1 MPIVTLIEA
10 FSSLG
15 LFLFG
20 MLYLEDSLKKAAG
33 SSFKRWVKISTNTN
47 AKALSTGA
55 AATAILQSSSV
66 VTLMGLSLVGAGLMS
81 LESSIGIIF
90 GSNVG
95 TTATGWIIAI
105 VGFKFNIKIIALA
118 MIGFGGIGSVLSGEG
133 KSRHTF
139 GALAGFGLIF
149 LGLEGLKET
158 FSTLSKTIDIQA
170 LQGYHVLVF
179 VLFGIILTAIIQS
192 SSASIAIA
200 QSALFVN
207 ILSFEH
213 AAAVVIGANVGT
225 TATAL
230 LGAIGGSSDKKR
242 SALAHLLFNV
252 STGIVAII
260 LLVPISWAVT
270 HVGLDQN
277 VEALALY
284 HTVFNIIGVLIWFPF
299 ITPLSDWLKKRFIKP
314 SESTTLYIHNVSFDI
329 PALAHEALRQETLHM
344 GKEMCTFALSAI
356 HIPPQEGLKH
366 HASISKL
373 LESHKEPLSADPLKL
388 YHELQ
393 ILQGNI
399 LDYAAQLSNRIQLP
413 NVRSEFNETLAM
425 ATYLI
430 SASKYIKDLLNDIS
444 MLSESDD
451 LEYSAFYHELR
462 YQILSLC
469 MSYHD
474 WLNGDPEAKEEL
486 EKLYTKLNTS
496 YKNSIGILNDMIT
509 DYKISKNMTAIFM
522 NITHLTRN
530 FSKSLYRSMNIPETA
545 IENS

>member
-1 MPIVTLIEA
+1 MPIVTIIEA
-10 FSSLG
+10 FSALG

-33 SSFKRWVKISTNTN
+33 SSFKSWVKISTNTN
-47 AKALSTGA
+47 AKALTTGV
-55 AATAILQSSSV
+55 AATALLQSSSV

-105 VGFKFNIKIIALA
+105 VGFKFDIKIIALA
-118 MIGFGGIGSVLSGEG
+118 MVGFGGIGSVLSGEG
-133 KSRHTF
+133 KGRHTF
-139 GALAGFGLIF
+139 GAIAGFGLIF

-158 FSTLSKTIDIQA
+158 FSILSKTIDIQA
-170 LQGYHVLVF
+170 LQGYNTLVF
-179 VLFGIILTAIIQS
+179 VLFGILLTAIIQS

-207 ILSFEH
+207 ILSFED

-252 STGIVAII
+252 STAVVAII
-260 LLVPISWAVT
+260 LLFPMTWGVT
-270 HVGLDQN
+270 HIGLDQG

-284 HTVFNIIGVLIWFPF
+284 HTLFNIIGVLIWYPL
-299 ITPLSDWLKKRFIKP
+299 ITPLSAWLKKRFIKP
-314 SESTTLYIHNVSFDI
+314 SVFSTLYIHNVSFDI
-329 PALAHEALRQETLHM
+329 PVLAHEALRQETIHM
-344 GKEMCTFALSAI
+344 GKEVCAFALSAI
-356 HIPPQEGLKH
+356 NIPPSEGLKH

-373 LESHKEPLSADPLKL
+373 LESYKEPLHSDPLSL
-388 YHELQ
+388 YRELQ
-393 ILQGNI
+393 ILQGDI

-413 NVRSEFNETLAM
+413 NVRSEFDRTLSM

-430 SASKYIKDLLNDIS
+430 ASSKYIKDLLHDFS

-451 LEYSAFYHELR
+451 VEISAFYHELR
-462 YQILSLC
+462 YQILALC
-469 MSYHD
+469 MAYHD
-474 WLNGDPEAKEEL
+474 WLNGDPDAKEKL

-496 YKNSIGILNDMIT
+496 YKNSVGILNDMIA

-530 FSKSLYRSMNIPETA
+530 FSKSLYKSMNIS
-545 IENS
+545 ENTVEAS